1 MSAQSGAGSVFV
13 SGLLEDRMGLDPPP
27 DGMRFTFDDRAT
39 VLKGCSTVLKG
50 CSTVT
55 GPCHL
60 EDPRSAL
67 NPLDPETLA
76 ETFAITQVIDELY
89 DRGQEQCLL
98 LRRQ

>member
-27 DGMRFTFDDRAT
+27 DGMRFTFDDRA
-39 VLKGCSTVLKG
+39 TVLKG